1 MNLKA
6 SLYAAV
12 AAVAVAP
19 AAQAYEGWY
28 GTIGAGLSYM
38 QPDLDTEGEGALGF
52 DTNGD
57 YDNGV
62 GVYTAF
68 GYAFDSGVRVELEY
82 SYRQND
88 VRHFAGDGLGFTG
101 FNTANGNFDGELDAH
116 ALMVNALYDFK
127 VNDVLTPFV
136 GVGAGVASFGGE
148 FTGADATFANGPS
161 NLSISERGVRRLAGQ
176 LIAGVNVALADNLG
190 VDVSYRYFI
199 AARDPRFD
207 GTLALGA
214 AGAAAQSVRTDYQ
227 NHGLFAGLRWS
238 FGSPE
243 PQIEYKDCWDGSSVP
258 VSSPC
263 PPQAVD
269 DVDVAPGPISFP
281 VYFGYDKANLTAD
294 AVTAIENAAAQALQ
308 NEIDVVLV
316 SGNTDTS
323 GNAEYNQRLSQRR
336 ADVVRD
342 ALIAN
347 GVPASSIRTEANGER
362 NLAKPTPDGVREP
375 LNRRAE
381 VVISF

>member
-1 MNLKA
+1 MNLRA

-28 GTIGAGLSYM
+28 GAIGAGLSYM
-38 QPDLDTEGEGALGF
+38 DPDLDTQGVGPSTF

-57 YDNGV
+57 YDNGI

-88 VRHFAGDGLGFTG
+88 VRHFAGDGLGFSG

-116 ALMVNALYDFK
+116 ALMINALYDFK
-127 VNDVLTPFV
+127 VNDTITPFI
-136 GVGAGVASFGGE
+136 GAGAGVASFGGE
-148 FTGADATFANGPS
+148 FSGIDGAFAGGPS

-176 LIAGVNVALADNLG
+176 LIAGVNFALADNLG
-190 VDVSYRYFI
+190 LDLSYRYFI

-207 GTLALGA
+207 GTLQLDGVS
-214 AGAAAQSVRTDYQ
+214 GPQSVRTDYQ
-227 NHGLFAGLRWS
+227 NHGLFAGLRWN
-238 FGSPE
+238 FGAPA
-243 PQIEYKDCWDGSSVP
+243 PRIEYKDCWDGSSVP

-263 PPQAVD
+263 PPQPVD

-294 AVTAIENAAAQALQ
+294 AMTAIQNAAAQALQ
-308 NEIDVVLV
+308 NDIDVVLV

-323 GNAEYNQRLSQRR
+323 GNAEYNQRLSERR
-336 ADVVRD
+336 AQVVRD

-347 GVPASSIRTEANGER
+347 GVPAGSISTEANGER

-381 VVISF
+381 VVISFQ